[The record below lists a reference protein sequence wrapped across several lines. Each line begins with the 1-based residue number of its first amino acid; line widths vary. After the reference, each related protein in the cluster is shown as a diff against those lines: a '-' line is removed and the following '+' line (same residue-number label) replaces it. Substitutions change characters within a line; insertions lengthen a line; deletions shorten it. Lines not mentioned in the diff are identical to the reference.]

1 MASLDGDP
9 AALDQGAGGRYLPD
23 AVLLALQAPTSGAP
37 RSTRLDTVTD
47 PLLPARPAA
56 SQLAHFFS
64 GLYDTRPETHLARLL
79 KAVLGDSG
87 AGQLRRRYLV
97 SRMGSVVSTTRY
109 LDLDR
114 LYGALLGF
122 PRLSG
127 ELLDLSPYFESG
139 TPEQWVELDA
149 RDAAYRSRV
158 DQFSRAIPLAGT
170 PAGMAAVARALLGVD
185 CRVYETWGLVDENGG
200 TNPGGAPPPVGGR
213 TYGEVESHFVTYGAM
228 EGGTYADVEGGTGA
242 FGRTTTSNRAEF
254 VVRPLRP
261 MTLEEAY
268 RLTRVLDRLKPAGAL
283 LTVNAE
289 GVAVHSPA
297 RIRDASASSTYWEV
311 RTRVVPKPS
320 LAHYYPQ
327 PSATPVDRV
336 RPAFSAYQGEAWS
349 YNADIQSV
357 TAYSQSVQGAVV
369 STVDY
374 ERATA
379 VDGRPVDLTP
389 DRAVADPTAIM
400 LGRAASDAVLVSAPY
415 SGTRAG
421 VAIR

>member
-1 MASLDGDP
+1 MAALDGDP
-9 AALDQGAGGRYLPD
+9 AALDQGAGGRYLRD

-37 RSTRLDTVTD
+37 RSTRLDTITD
-47 PLLPARPAA
+47 PLLPAAPVAD
-56 SQLAHFFS
+56 QLAHLFPA
-64 GLYDTRPETHLARLL
+64 LYDTRPESHLSRLL

-97 SRMGSVVSTTRY
+97 ARMGSVVSTTRY

-127 ELLDLSPYFESG
+127 ELLDLSPYTEAG
-139 TPEQWVELDA
+139 TAEQWAELDA

-158 DQFSRAIPLAGT
+158 DQFSRALPLAGT
-170 PAGMAAVARALLGVD
+170 PAGMAAVARALLSVD

-200 TNPGGAPPPVGGR
+200 TNPGGAPPPVAGR
-213 TYGEVESHFVTYGAM
+213 SYGEVESHYLTYGAM
-228 EGGTYADVEGGTGA
+228 EGGTYADVEGGTGY

-283 LTVNAE
+283 LTVDAQ
-289 GVAVHSPA
+289 GVAVHSQA
-297 RIRDASASSTYWEV
+297 HIRDVSASSTYWEV
-311 RTRVVPKPS
+311 RTRVVPRPS
-320 LAHYYPQ
+320 LVAYYPQ
-327 PSATPVDRV
+327 ASTTPVDRV

-349 YNADIQSV
+349 YNSDVQSV
-357 TAYSQSVQGAVV
+357 TAYAQAPQGAVI
-369 STVDY
+369 SPVDY
-374 ERATA
+374 ERVTA
-379 VDGRPVDLTP
+379 ADGHPVDLTP
-389 DRAVADPTAIM
+389 DRALADPAAIM
-400 LGRAASDAVLVSAPY
+400 LGRAVSDGVMVAAPY
-415 SGTRAG
+415 AGPRAG